1 MLNPANKNLIIVILL
16 IVCGVLAGGLIY
28 SQFKLSGR
36 GPAALS
42 AQEAAELGINFINE
56 NLLPLNIKASLVG
69 VVPSE
74 EESLYKFKVK
84 VGEEEFFSYITKDG
98 KILFPEGITLEE
110 EVVGATGGGEEE
122 VSKSCQD
129 IPKTEKPLLE
139 AFVVSY
145 CPYGTQM
152 QRVLVEILK
161 DIPSLAGNIK
171 ISYMGAIQG
180 GKVTAMHGEKE
191 AEENLRQICLREEQ
205 KDKFVNYLSCFLREG
220 KTEECS
226 AEVGIDEGKL
236 SQCMTDELRGISYA
250 REDFEA
256 QDNYKVSGSPTLVLN
271 GETAS
276 EFNFGGRTAQAVK
289 TLLCCGFEKEVE
301 TCSRELS
308 REQAAIGFSETY
320 SSGDS
325 SGGSCE

>member
-1 MLNPANKNLIIVILL
+1 MLNSTNKNLIIVILL

-28 SQFKLSGR
+28 AQFKLSGR

-56 NLLPLNIKASLVG
+56 NLLPLNIKASLVE

-74 EESLYKFKVK
+74 EKSLYKFKVK
-84 VGEEEFFSYITKDG
+84 IGEEEFFSYITKDG
-98 KILFPEGITLEE
+98 KILFPEGINLEE
-110 EVVGATGGGEEE
+110 EIAGATGGGEEE
-122 VSKSCQD
+122 VAESCQD

-152 QRVLVEILK
+152 QRILVEILK

-171 ISYMGAIQG
+171 INYMGDIQG
-180 GKVTAMHGEKE
+180 GKVTAMHGEEE

-205 KDKFVNYLSCFLREG
+205 KDKSVNYLSCFLKAGES
-220 KTEECS
+220 EECL

-236 SQCMTDELRGISYA
+236 SQCMQDSSKGLSYA

-256 QDNYKVSGSPTLVLN
+256 QDNYKVSGSPTLILN

-289 TLLCCGFEKEVE
+289 TLLCCGFTAEPESCGK
-301 TCSRELS
+301 TLS
-308 REQAAIGFSETY
+308 EEQAAIGFSETY
-320 SSGDS
+320 SSGNPSD
-325 SGGSCE
+325 GSCE